1 MKRIPPK
8 TDNIILKINN
18 MIYIYKHFLL
28 KLPSVIFGTKH
39 NSAMIT
45 MVWEKVIFIFFYFYS
60 SFYTYNWNPTVR
72 KSCFFCPIYY
82 LIIYLYQYYTWVFI

>member
-45 MVWEKVIFIFFYFYS
+45 MVWEKVIFIVFTSILPF
-60 SFYTYNWNPTVR
+60 T
-72 KSCFFCPIYY
+72 
-82 LIIYLYQYYTWVFI
+82 LIIGILL

>member
-45 MVWEKVIFIFFYFYS
+45 MVWEKVIFIFF
-60 SFYTYNWNPTVR
+60 TYILPF
-72 KSCFFCPIYY
+72 K
-82 LIIYLYQYYTWVFI
+82 LIIGILL